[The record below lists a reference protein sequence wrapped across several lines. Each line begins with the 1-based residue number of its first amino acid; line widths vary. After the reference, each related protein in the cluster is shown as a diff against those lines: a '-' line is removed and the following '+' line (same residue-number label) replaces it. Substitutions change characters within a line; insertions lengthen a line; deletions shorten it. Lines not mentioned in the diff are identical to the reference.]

1 MSRRNRNTP
10 EGQSRT
16 KIVSLFFIGAG
27 LLILGV
33 VAFVLL
39 PKPESAA
46 ESGSALSVVPLEVS
60 YAAPE
65 LSLTDLEG
73 NPVALAD
80 YLGTVVL
87 VNNWATWC
95 PPCKAEM
102 PTLQAYYEDRK
113 GQGFTI
119 IAIEAGDKI
128 ANITNFVNEYGLTF
142 PVWPD
147 ASMKSI
153 AAFRNPGLP
162 SSYVIDRGGTVRLAW
177 AGAVSREM
185 LDKYVTPLLEE

>member
-1 MSRRNRNTP
+1 
-10 EGQSRT
+10 
-16 KIVSLFFIGAG
+16 V
-27 LLILGV
+27 
-33 VAFVLL
+33 
-39 PKPESAA
+39 
-46 ESGSALSVVPLEVS
+46 EVS
-60 YAAPE
+60 YPAPE

-73 NPVALAD
+73 KPVSLQD
-80 YLGTVVL
+80 LQGTVVL

-102 PTLQAYYEDRK
+102 PTLQAYFEEHRK
-113 GQGFTI
+113 KGFTI
-119 IAIEAGDKI
+119 VAIDAGDPVAEI
-128 ANITNFVNEYGLTF
+128 VEFVQEYGLTF

-185 LDKYVTPLLEE
+185 LEKYVTPLLKEN